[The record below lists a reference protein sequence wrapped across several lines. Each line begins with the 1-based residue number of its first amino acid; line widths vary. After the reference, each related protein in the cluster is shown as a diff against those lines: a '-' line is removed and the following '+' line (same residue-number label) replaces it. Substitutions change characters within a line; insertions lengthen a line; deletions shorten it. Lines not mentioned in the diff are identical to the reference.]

1 MANTKKDRMA
11 LRQAWLA
18 RPENKRL
25 WLVFANALLEDND
38 SEKWIEYPATTI
50 PILLDHMVEQDS
62 VGILFLRQPPV
73 VVRFEKWTRTG
84 MQRTPSAIVRFLERE
99 VWRKNQRELRAV
111 VFKAHNPRYIEDV
124 GKAISLLLQGK
135 ELFSCHYGS
144 MDTEVD
150 IYNGVSGV
158 DIENEDTSIA
168 DMIEWGPYAR
178 QK

>member
-11 LRQAWLA
+11 LRKTWLA

-38 SEKWIEYPATTI
+38 SEKWIEYPASTI
-50 PILLDHMVEQDS
+50 PILLDHVVEQDS
-62 VGILFLRQPPV
+62 VGIIFFNRPPV
-73 VVRFEKWTRTG
+73 AVQFEEWTRTG
-84 MQRTPSAIVRFLERE
+84 MQRTPSAIVRFLEWQ
-99 VWRKNQRELRAV
+99 VWRKNQRDLREV

-135 ELFSCHYGS
+135 ELFSCHYGAADS
-144 MDTEVD
+144 EVD
-150 IYNGVSGV
+150 MYNGVSGV

-168 DMIEWGPYAR
+168 DMIEWGPYALL
-178 QK
+178 K

>member
-1 MANTKKDRMA
+1 MANTKKDRLA
-11 LRQAWLA
+11 LRKTWLS

-25 WLVFANALLEDND
+25 WLVFANAILEDND
-38 SEKWIEYPATTI
+38 DETWIADTASTI
-50 PILLDHMVEQDS
+50 PILLDHMIEQDS
-62 VGILFLRQPPV
+62 IGIIFFGRPPV
-73 VVRFEKWTRTG
+73 AVQFAEWTRKS

-150 IYNGVSGV
+150 QYNGVSKE
-158 DIENEDTSIA
+158 DIENRDVSI
-168 DMIEWGPYAR
+168 DDLIEWGPYAR

>member
-25 WLVFANALLEDND
+25 WLTFANALLEDND
-38 SEKWIEYPATTI
+38 EEQWIADTASTI

-62 VGILFLRQPPV
+62 VGIIFLRQPPV
-73 VVRFEKWTRTG
+73 VVRFQEWTRTG
-84 MQRTPSAIVRFLERE
+84 MQRTPNAIVRFLERE

-111 VFKAHNPRYIEDV
+111 VFKVHNPRYIEDV

-135 ELFSCHYGS
+135 ELYSCHYGS

-150 IYNGVSGV
+150 QYNGVSKE
-158 DIENEDTSIA
+158 DIENRDVSI
-168 DMIEWGPYAR
+168 DDLIEWGPYAR
-178 QK
+178 LK

>member
-38 SEKWIEYPATTI
+38 EEQWIADTASTI

-73 VVRFEKWTRTG
+73 VVRFQEWTRTG
-84 MQRTPSAIVRFLERE
+84 MQRTPNAIVRFLERE
-99 VWRKNQRELRAV
+99 IWRKNQREMREV
-111 VFKAHNPRYIEDV
+111 VFKSHNPRYIEDV

-135 ELFSCHYGS
+135 KLYSCHYGGIN
-144 MDTEVD
+144 TEVD
-150 IYNGVSGV
+150 QYNGITIV
-158 DIENEDTSIA
+158 DLWDNEVTLSDFATWA
-168 DMIEWGPYAR
+168 PYALL
-178 QK
+178 K

>member
-1 MANTKKDRMA
+1 MKYTKKNRRA
-11 LRQAWLA
+11 LREAWLS

-38 SEKWIEYPATTI
+38 EEKWIEYPATTI

-62 VGILFLRQPPV
+62 VGILFLRRPPV
-73 VVRFEKWTRTG
+73 VVRFEEWTRTG
-84 MQRTPSAIVRFLERE
+84 MQRTPNAIVRFLERE
-99 VWRKNQRELRAV
+99 VWRKNQRELREV
-111 VFKAHNPRYIEDV
+111 VFKALNPGYIEDV

-135 ELFSCHYGS
+135 ELFSCHYGAADS
-144 MDTEVD
+144 EVD

>member
-38 SEKWIEYPATTI
+38 EEQWIADPASTI

-62 VGILFLRQPPV
+62 VGILFLRRPPV
-73 VVRFEKWTRTG
+73 VVRFEEWTRTG
-84 MQRTPSAIVRFLERE
+84 MQRTPNAIVRFLERE
-99 VWRKNQRELRAV
+99 VWRKNQRELRDV
-111 VFKAHNPRYIEDV
+111 VFKSHNPRYIEDV
-124 GKAISLLLQGK
+124 GVAISHLLKGR
-135 ELFSCHYGS
+135 ELLSCHYGAADS
-144 MDTEVD
+144 EVD
-150 IYNGVSGV
+150 MYNGVSGV

-168 DMIEWGPYAR
+168 DMIEWGPYALL
-178 QK
+178 K

>member
-25 WLVFANALLEDND
+25 WLVFANAILEDND
-38 SEKWIEYPATTI
+38 EEKWIADPASTI

-62 VGILFLRQPPV
+62 VGIIFLRQPPV
-73 VVRFEKWTRTG
+73 VVRFQEWTRTG

-150 IYNGVSGV
+150 QYNGVSKE
-158 DIENEDTSIA
+158 DIENRDVSI
-168 DMIEWGPYAR
+168 DDLIEWGPYAR